1 MTGADIRKL
10 VITKLEERSAFL
22 SDNSNG
28 PILSGGD
35 NLGELKPVYD
45 YVDEQLPIAAN
56 EVLLSAPIHKLYA
69 TTVSNPTSSNNG
81 DGTGTITV
89 PVDFLRLHTLKMT
102 EWSKPVHI
110 AISIDHPLYRNQLNK
125 YTRGHKDKPV
135 VVLNRVT
142 SSLPK
147 VNYNILTYY
156 SVEEDHTVEQLWYI
170 KKFGMT
176 DDEMTDEYN
185 DTVAELIALN
195 CAKKIYE
202 IYGNTEQVTLMT
214 SEIQNVQNTM
224 LL

>member
-69 TTVSNPTSSNNG
+69 TAMSSPTSSQNT
-81 DGTGTITV
+81 DGTGVVTL
-89 PVDFLRLHTLKMT
+89 PQDFLRLHTLKMK
-102 EWSKPVHI
+102 EWSVPVHI
-110 AISIDHPLYRNQLNK
+110 AISVDHPLYRDQLNK

-142 SSLPK
+142 NSLPK
-147 VNYNILTYY
+147 VSYNLLTYY

-170 KKFGMT
+170 KKF
-176 DDEMTDEYN
+176 EMTDEYN

>member
-1 MTGADIRKL
+1 MTGADIRNL

-135 VVLNRVT
+135 VVLSNVGA
-142 SSLPK
+142 SS
-147 VNYNILTYY
+147 ILTYY
-156 SVEEDHTVEQLWYI
+156 SVSKDHSVEKLMYI
-170 KKFGMT
+170 KKFSK
-176 DDEMTDEYN
+176 DDSYH

>member
-1 MTGADIRKL
+1 MTGADIRNL

-22 SDNSNG
+22 NDNSNG
-28 PILSGGD
+28 PILIGGD

-56 EVLLSAPIHKLYA
+56 EVLLSVPIHKLYA
-69 TTVSNPTSSNNG
+69 TIAQSTSASPNG
-81 DGTGTITV
+81 DGTGDIET
-89 PVDFLRLHTLKMT
+89 PSDFLRLHTLKMT

-110 AISIDHPLYRNQLNK
+110 AISIDHPLYRDQLNK

-135 VVLNRVT
+135 VVLNRVRD
-142 SSLPK
+142 SLRK
-147 VNYNILTYY
+147 VNYNVLTYY
-156 SVEEDHTVEQLWYI
+156 SVRKDHTVEQLLYI
-170 KKFGMT
+170 KKF
-176 DDEMTDEYN
+176 EMTDEYN